1 MLGPPDL
8 HNPPRPVRGGFLFLF
23 PDPRTGGISG
33 AFDVIPSFSGN
44 SPKREVPRIP
54 QHEREPHHRFRV
66 EEDLLARVQR
76 LARRAALS
84 AGVQLA
90 WTEVK
95 GPRGSRR
102 VRVFIEGPDDVP
114 VGLPHCERMNEKLSA
129 LFDLEDPIPGSYVL
143 EVSTPGLD
151 RPLHSPAD
159 CQRFTGRRV
168 RVKCRIGDRTR
179 TVVGTLEAVETDA
192 VRLGGH
198 GVGPVEGQW
207 IRWDAVVGARLD
219 PDTRSLFAGRAP
231 GRRGIPR
238 GRRRPV

>member
-1 MLGPPDL
+1 M
-8 HNPPRPVRGGFLFLF
+8 
-23 PDPRTGGISG
+23 
-33 AFDVIPSFSGN
+33 
-44 SPKREVPRIP
+44 
-54 QHEREPHHRFRV
+54 
-66 EEDLLARVQR
+66 
-76 LARRAALS
+76 
-84 AGVQLA
+84 
-90 WTEVK
+90 
-95 GPRGSRR
+95 
-102 VRVFIEGPDDVP
+102 RVFIEGPDDVP

-168 RVKCRIGDRTR
+168 KVKCRIGDRTR